1 MLVFA
6 RSKTLF
12 RLFLSVGGVDV
23 MTATLSRSDGSI
35 GTNVSSQL
43 TPGGETGESHVR
55 DTKGTS
61 RCHRANERALVCTC
75 KIGGRVGE
83 QAGSGALSADLTS
96 VCQEWIS
103 QQMQQYVEDS
113 NHVMADVQKFIHT
126 GARLMQNGRAD
137 AS

>member
-1 MLVFA
+1 
-6 RSKTLF
+6 
-12 RLFLSVGGVDV
+12 

-43 TPGGETGESHVR
+43 SQVEKQAKAMFATQRELLDATEQM
-55 DTKGTS
+55 
-61 RCHRANERALVCTC
+61 NERWFARAKSEAELASKLAAARSVP
-75 KIGGRVGE
+75 
-83 QAGSGALSADLTS
+83 DLTS